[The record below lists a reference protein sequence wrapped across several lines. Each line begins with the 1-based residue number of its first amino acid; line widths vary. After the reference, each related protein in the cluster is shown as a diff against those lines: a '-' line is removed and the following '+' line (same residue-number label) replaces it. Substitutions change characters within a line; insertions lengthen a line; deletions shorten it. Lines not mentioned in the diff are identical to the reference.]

1 MPSPRHE
8 ATLLLFRNRPTLA
21 PDVLRDALQ
30 IDLPEYSDVSFDSA
44 DLTTVEP
51 AEYRADLVVLL
62 LKGKPVYGIIV
73 EVQLSLDK
81 DKRYTWPAYAANLHA
96 RLRCPVC
103 LLVVAGN
110 DSLARRLA
118 KTVKFGA
125 GCYFTPLVLGP
136 SGVPKITDEVQA
148 GADPE
153 LAVLSAMAHGR
164 DADVRTA
171 VRIAHAACAGV
182 ATLDEARSAL
192 YVDLILHSLGV
203 AAREA
208 LQAMDIKNYQ
218 YQSAFARKYHSRGIA
233 EGKKEGRE
241 EGIAHGV
248 REGRAG
254 LVTRLLEKR
263 FGALTPQARQRVESA
278 TIADL
283 DSIGERLLTANTL
296 DDAVEIQTNSAPE

>member
-1 MPSPRHE
+1 MPSQRHE
-8 ATLLLFRNRPTLA
+8 TTLLLFRNRPTLA

-30 IDLPEYSDVSFDSA
+30 VELPEYSEVSFDSA

-62 LKGKPVYGIIV
+62 LNGKPVYGIIV
-73 EVQLSLDK
+73 EVQLSPDNDK
-81 DKRYTWPAYAANLHA
+81 QYAWPAYVANLHA

-103 LLVVAGN
+103 LLVVAGD

-125 GCYFTPLVLGP
+125 GCFFTPLVLGP

-148 GADPE
+148 SAEPE

-182 ATLDEARSAL
+182 AKLDEDRASL
-192 YVDLILHSLGV
+192 YVDLILHSLGA

-208 LQAMDIKNYQ
+208 FQAMDMKNYQ
-218 YQSAFARKYHSRGIA
+218 YQSDFARKYHSAGIA
-233 EGKKEGRE
+233 EGKKEGRV
-241 EGIAHGV
+241 HGE
-248 REGRAG
+248 REGRAA

-263 FGALTPQARQRVESA
+263 FGLLTPQARERIDAA
-278 TIADL
+278 TVADL
-283 DSIGERLLTANTL
+283 DAIGERLLTANTL
-296 DDAVEIQTNSAPE
+296 EDAFEIQSSSARG